1 MYLAE
6 KTKKI
11 SFIKQPKATCLS
23 VSERTKVQSRR
34 TKMKQREFGS
44 LIDWNAK
51 RYTESKRVYINIRPL
66 TYLSGQ
72 SCLFAIISTMQ
83 SADGLR

>member
-11 SFIKQPKATCLS
+11 SFVKQSKAMWLS
-23 VSERTKVQSRR
+23 VRSVQKSK
-34 TKMKQREFGS
+34 TEGQKWNKGNLEVCC
-44 LIDWNAK
+44 LTDWNAK
-51 RYTESKRVYINIRPL
+51 RYTESKRVYNNIRPL

-72 SCLFAIISTMQ
+72 SCLFAILSTM
-83 SADGLR
+83 